1 MDWLDLYVWQDAA
14 RDYLSVLDGNNKQAT
29 ETISRLHSVIADIDI
44 NNIGK
49 TLEQFNVNQ
58 TDIISDVDGWINT
71 AQSLVER
78 IGQNLPQF
86 KSIDEKISEVFKF
99 CNNLNATLSF
109 ERDIFLIPRLDTD
122 PTRGDEDAGERLK
135 SYLNGDYGDIDFTLF
150 YNQFININ
158 LLGTIAADDFDPEY
172 HALLVH
178 AERRRLNHL
187 INICTDEH
195 IKNTLSEMLDG
206 VQCDIDTYYH
216 VVPLI
221 PTPDPETI
229 TAEATTP
236 ATSPSTE
243 ATATPNIALPDFSH
257 MESYTPTIAFD
268 MSALYS
274 FLVAEGVISK
284 IDEKLFTESIIH
296 AHMNEVWKVGNH
308 HKLKCVFRH
317 LKDHFPNDW
326 IDVVA
331 ERMETTRKIITALER
346 SKIGDF
352 EMRLRDII

>member
-99 CNNLNATLSF
+99 CNHLHDTLSF
-109 ERDIFLIPRLDTD
+109 ERDIFLIPRLNTD
-122 PTRGDEDAGERLK
+122 PTQGDEDAGERLK
-135 SYLNGDYGDIDFTLF
+135 SYLNGDYGNIDFTLF

-216 VVPLI
+216 VVPPI

-236 ATSPSTE
+236 ATSPIME
-243 ATATPNIALPDFSH
+243 LMLLDDDEQKQRLLDVLHKLVDKKKGKHVALVFLVCEKCGLMTKPTHQILTSIFGDIGTKSGYNNYYSKGLS
-257 MESYTPTIAFD
+257 SYTPEEIK
-268 MSALYS
+268 
-274 FLVAEGVISK
+274 GI
-284 IDEKLFTESIIH
+284 
-296 AHMNEVWKVGNH
+296 
-308 HKLKCVFRH
+308 
-317 LKDHFPNDW
+317 
-326 IDVVA
+326 
-331 ERMETTRKIITALER
+331 ETHILPFVN
-346 SKIGDF
+346 GQ
-352 EMRLRDII
+352 

>member
-99 CNNLNATLSF
+99 CNHLHDTLSF

-122 PTRGDEDAGERLK
+122 PTQGDEDAGERLK

-150 YNQFININ
+150 YNQFINIS

-206 VQCDIDTYYH
+206 IQHDIDTYYH
-216 VVPLI
+216 VTPPI
-221 PTPDPETI
+221 PDAQIEPTPRHEQPQ
-229 TAEATTP
+229 A
-236 ATSPSTE
+236 SPSTE
-243 ATATPNIALPDFSH
+243 ATATK
-257 MESYTPTIAFD
+257 
-268 MSALYS
+268 
-274 FLVAEGVISK
+274 VAPPSPSV
-284 IDEKLFTESIIH
+284 D
-296 AHMNEVWKVGNH
+296 
-308 HKLKCVFRH
+308 
-317 LKDHFPNDW
+317 
-326 IDVVA
+326 A
-331 ERMETTRKIITALER
+331 ERLKPFFNAKFKGMGNNYNYFDDMINDIERIKVTKELAMIAVMIYNCRSFIQRPTTFAAWLREFFEIIGRDCPKEKSKNKYQPSDKIKRMFHYLA
-346 SKIGDF
+346 
-352 EMRLRDII
+352 

>member
-99 CNNLNATLSF
+99 CNHLHDTLSF

-178 AERRRLNHL
+178 AERRRLNYL
-187 INICTDEH
+187 INICADEH

-206 VQCDIDTYYH
+206 VQHDIDAYYH
-216 VVPLI
+216 VVPPI

-236 ATSPSTE
+236 ATSPIME
-243 ATATPNIALPDFSH
+243 LMLLDDDEQKQRLLDVLHKLVDKQKGKHVALVFLVCEKCGLMKKPKYQILTSIFGDIGTKSGYNNYYSKGLS
-257 MESYTPTIAFD
+257 SYTPEEIK
-268 MSALYS
+268 
-274 FLVAEGVISK
+274 GI
-284 IDEKLFTESIIH
+284 
-296 AHMNEVWKVGNH
+296 
-308 HKLKCVFRH
+308 
-317 LKDHFPNDW
+317 
-326 IDVVA
+326 
-331 ERMETTRKIITALER
+331 ETHILPFVN
-346 SKIGDF
+346 GQ
-352 EMRLRDII
+352 